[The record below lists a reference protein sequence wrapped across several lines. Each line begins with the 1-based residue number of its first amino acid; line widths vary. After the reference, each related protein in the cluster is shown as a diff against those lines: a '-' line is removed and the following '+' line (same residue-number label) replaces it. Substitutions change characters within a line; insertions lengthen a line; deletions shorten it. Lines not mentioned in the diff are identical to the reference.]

1 MGDST
6 NKEKLDA
13 AFHHIQA
20 NQPAIAIPIIQD
32 VLLSDR
38 NDPEAWWLLAIAYSK
53 IDLERSEKALLQL
66 LELRPNSEK
75 AQNALAKIRAR
86 RQSSSPTS
94 AAPQNLIVLPQP
106 SHTPIRPDAP
116 TPITGIPLVRV
127 DPISEPVVSA
137 SIEPAE
143 TPSWMMETSETAQVA
158 ELATQ
163 PDAVLDDKV
172 SISNAI
178 GSALATFGLSA
189 VGGAYGGA
197 TILVGEVILGYVLM
211 ALHQAIIVNAKDG
224 LDLFTFLFVII
235 LALIASPILV
245 VAGPIAGVVGGVMGF
260 IAGAALGLIGAATS
274 LAALLV
280 NRGLAYI
287 VSPLVCGG
295 IAVYLYHNHA
305 FEGTLGITSG
315 VTILAYLN
323 YAVIALFGLAVGFFS
338 VPVPDK
344 ELDEMQ
350 AKMEAEQEAEKAL
363 GYVSSDEPKSNP
375 LAAPWK
381 LYRGVL
387 GFSAD
392 VGGSVWESSSK
403 SIEKSIRKNERDR
416 EWLKIKRQ
424 LERR

>member
-86 RQSSSPTS
+86 RQSTSHTS

-106 SHTPIRPDAP
+106 SQTPTRSDAP
-116 TPITGIPLVRV
+116 TPIKGIPVVRV
-127 DPISEPVVSA
+127 DPISEPVLSA
-137 SIEPAE
+137 PIKPTE
-143 TPSWMMETSETAQVA
+143 TPSWMMDTSETAQVV
-158 ELATQ
+158 ELVTQ
-163 PDAVLDDKV
+163 SGEIPDDK
-172 SISNAI
+172 ISVTNAI
-178 GSALATFGLSA
+178 GNGLATFGMAA
-189 VGGAYGGA
+189 VGGAYAGA

-211 ALHQAIIVNAKDG
+211 ALHQAIFVNAKDG

-235 LALIASPILV
+235 LALIASPVLV
-245 VAGPIAGVVGGVMGF
+245 IFAPIAGVAGGVLGF
-260 IAGAALGLIGAATS
+260 IAGAALGLVGSVTS

-280 NRGLAYI
+280 NRNLAYI
-287 VSPLVCGG
+287 VSPLVCGA

-305 FEGTLGITSG
+305 FEGTLGVTFG

-323 YAVIALFGLAVGFFS
+323 YAVMAIFGLAVGFFS
-338 VPVPDK
+338 IPVPDK
-344 ELDEMQ
+344 ELEEMD
-350 AKMEAEQEAEKAL
+350 AKMEAEREAEKAS
-363 GYVSSDEPKSNP
+363 GFVAYDEPKSNP
-375 LAAPWK
+375 LTAPWK

-392 VGGSVWESSSK
+392 VGGSVWESGSK

-416 EWLKIKRQ
+416 EWLKIKRE

>member
-1 MGDST
+1 MADST

-32 VLLSDR
+32 VLLNDR

-53 IDLERSEKALLQL
+53 IDLERSEKALIQL

-75 AQNALAKIRAR
+75 AQNSLAKIRAR
-86 RQSSSPTS
+86 RQSPSPTS
-94 AAPQNLIVLPQP
+94 AAPENLIVLPQP

-116 TPITGIPLVRV
+116 TPIKGIPIVRV
-127 DPISEPVVSA
+127 DPLSEPALQAPV
-137 SIEPAE
+137 EPAQ
-143 TPSWMMETSETAQVA
+143 TPSWMMDTSETAKVS

-163 PDAVLDDKV
+163 SDEIQDDKV

-178 GSALATFGLSA
+178 GNGLATFGMA
-189 VGGAYGGA
+189 AAGGAYAGA

-211 ALHQAIIVNAKDG
+211 ALHQAIFVNAKDG

-235 LALIASPILV
+235 LALIFSPILV
-245 VAGPIAGVVGGVMGF
+245 VVGPIAGVIGGVMGF
-260 IAGAALGLIGAATS
+260 IAGAALGLVGAATS

-305 FEGTLGITSG
+305 FKGTLDVTSG

-323 YAVIALFGLAVGFFS
+323 YVVMALFGLAVGFFS
-338 VPVPDK
+338 IPVPDK
-344 ELDEMQ
+344 ELEEMH
-350 AKMEAEQEAEKAL
+350 AKMEAEREAERAS
-363 GYVSSDEPKSNP
+363 GFVSYDEPKSNP
-375 LAAPWK
+375 LTAPWK

-392 VGGSVWESSSK
+392 VGGGFWESGSK